1 MEEEEEEMEMKVPQ
15 EKLEKV
21 RKSDKLRPFLTNQ
34 KLRELIREINGNRNR
49 KKRLWRQLDS
59 DREFRVFI
67 DNMLSEMG
75 YLDSNN

>member
-1 MEEEEEEMEMKVPQ
+1 MEEEEEEMGMKVPQ